1 MIAVYLIF
9 GILAISIISV
19 LVLRFLLRGGSP
31 THNGISRSDL
41 CRYLAYLLQRAL
53 ANGGTVHVEPEG
65 FKAAVNITK
74 HEHLRKP
81 TTISVKLSSG
91 YVSRDALANVAD
103 AMSRFGI
110 ECDLK
115 YTKSRRLLHSLTASV
130 AGDDTDTPDAVVD
143 IIGKMFDALGAGDS
157 RTYSVSI
164 YGPMKFGMSTDDG
177 DVVKHTSNYLTGW
190 AVGFVVGKIWRW
202 MRGA

>member
-1 MIAVYLIF
+1 VIAVYLIF
-9 GILAISIISV
+9 GILAVFTLSV

-91 YVSRDALANVAD
+91 YVPRDALTDVAD
-103 AMSRFGI
+103 VMSRFGF
-110 ECDLK
+110 ECKLK
-115 YTKSRRLLHSLTASV
+115 YTKSRRLLHSLTISLT
-130 AGDDTDTPDAVVD
+130 DDHSGTPDAVVD
-143 IIGKMFDALGAGDS
+143 IISKIFNALGAGDG
-157 RTYSVSI
+157 RTFSVSI